1 MVLLDDDLLACLS
14 KLLFVKSVSLVVFL
28 YCFCVARMDIG
39 RGEAYVGVLVFFCCW
54 LLGCFLDVRDRTSVG
69 HLVLFWKVGL
79 PERRGAC
86 GALA

>member
-39 RGEAYVGVLVFFCCW
+39 RGEAYVGVLVSFFCCW
-54 LLGCFLDVRDRTSVG
+54 LSVG
-69 HLVLFWKVGL
+69 FLMFVTGPQSVTWCSFGRLGYLKGEVHV
-79 PERRGAC
+79 ER
-86 GALA
+86 